1 MRGRILRAISIVFA
15 IGLLNGGL
23 SHAQTNKPVLI
34 GVHLDQ
40 AKQAS
45 YYSLLQKD
53 AIDLFIKE
61 FNAAGG
67 VLGRQSKCSTKTT
80 RIIR

>member
-23 SHAQTNKPVLI
+23 SHRKPTSRSLI